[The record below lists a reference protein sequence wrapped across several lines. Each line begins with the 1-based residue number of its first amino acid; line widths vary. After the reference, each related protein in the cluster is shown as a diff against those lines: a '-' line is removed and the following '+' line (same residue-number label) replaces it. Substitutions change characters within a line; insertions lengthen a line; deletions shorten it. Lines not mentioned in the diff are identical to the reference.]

1 MTISTAQFV
10 QPNVAAIE
18 KEIERAIDKGS
29 KICCI
34 VLPNHL
40 KNSYKN
46 IKMSSLQQEIVTQCV
61 TEATLRKKGLQSIA
75 TKILLQIIAK
85 RGNILWVPQMSNEL
99 EMSVMLVGFEQ
110 AKVKNKTLMA
120 CCATI
125 NSTFTLVHT
134 STKIYE
140 GNENKYK
147 TMSDLLIAAVAAY
160 AERNKATPDE
170 IICFNSSCTGDQIS
184 LYQDLFVKQSLDHLK
199 GVYTDATISFS
210 LVMINVK
217 TNERFFGEKDGRP
230 SNPPAGTLICT
241 DVVSKDYDF
250 YLISQGSNKGT
261 AVPNHYK
268 VVYSD
273 SKIQE
278 GLLQEIAFSQCFNY
292 VNWTGSIKVPS
303 IMQYAKKAS
312 TFGAEVLSDTEVPS
326 SLYSPF

>member
-1 MTISTAQFV
+1 
-10 QPNVAAIE
+10 
-18 KEIERAIDKGS
+18 
-29 KICCI
+29 
-34 VLPNHL
+34 
-40 KNSYKN
+40 
-46 IKMSSLQQEIVTQCV
+46 
-61 TEATLRKKGLQSIA
+61 
-75 TKILLQIIAK
+75 
-85 RGNILWVPQMSNEL
+85 
-99 EMSVMLVGFEQ
+99 
-110 AKVKNKTLMA
+110 
-120 CCATI
+120 
-125 NSTFTLVHT
+125 
-134 STKIYE
+134 
-140 GNENKYK
+140 
-147 TMSDLLIAAVAAY
+147 MSDLLTAAVAAY
-160 AERNKATPDE
+160 TERNKATPDE

-184 LYQDLFVKQSLDHLK
+184 LYQDLFVKQSLEHLK

-312 TFGAEVLSDTEVPS
+312 TFGAEVLEEVEIPVSLNRYLYFVWVINRLDLLRLTNIKKCNKAKLLTRYSNFILFSD
-326 SLYSPF
+326 LLIGKWCIW